1 MSGFFEGDFYPT
13 VHTPLWQVK
22 GFGYLLAAKLSRNGI
37 YSVQDLVNK
46 SDLELEDIRLLDKK
60 HIPAIRQAQTN
71 FMATIPMGTQLS
83 KDFNVLADALAFYNR
98 FHYPASTALSSSR
111 HVHTPK
117 AYNNWKALY
126 RVYALANKQ
135 EDES

>member
-1 MSGFFEGDFYPT
+1 MRKNDIPT
-13 VHTPLWQVK
+13 VHTALWQIK
-22 GFGYLLAAKLSRNGI
+22 DFNHTWAEKLSRNDI
-37 YSVQDLVNK
+37 YSVQDLVNT
-46 SDLELEDIRLLDKK
+46 SDLELKNIAKKARLDKK

-71 FMATIPMGTQLS
+71 FMATIPTGTQLS
-83 KDFNVLADALAFYNR
+83 KDFNVLADALAFYNK
-98 FHYPASTALSSSR
+98 FHYPASIVLSSSR

-117 AYNNWKALY
+117 AYENWQALY

>member
-1 MSGFFEGDFYPT
+1 MSGFFEDDIPT
-13 VHTPLWQVK
+13 VHTALWQVK
-22 GFGYLLAAKLSRNGI
+22 DFEYIWAAKLSRNGI

-98 FHYPASTALSSSR
+98 FHYPASTVLF
-111 HVHTPK
+111 
-117 AYNNWKALY
+117 
-126 RVYALANKQ
+126 
-135 EDES
+135 

>member
-1 MSGFFEGDFYPT
+1 MKDDIPT
-13 VHTPLWQVK
+13 VHTALWEVK
-22 GFGYLLAAKLSRNGI
+22 DFKYIWAAKLSKNNI

-46 SDLELEDIRLLDKK
+46 SDLELENIQKLDKK
-60 HIPAIRQAQTN
+60 HIPTIRQAQIN

-83 KDFNVLADALAFYNR
+83 EDFNVLAEALAFYNQ
-98 FHYPASTALSSSR
+98 FHYPASTVLSSEW
-111 HVHTPK
+111 HVHRPK
-117 AYNNWKALY
+117 AYKNWQALY